1 MLLDT
6 SWSAR
11 TVSNMRLSRTFVS
24 GILLSTLALA
34 SCSSSVGSEPQDIEP
49 TTTSNSPAVTTIASS
64 LVVRPVLQIAKLED
78 PAAVAPSVSTAPG
91 TAILTG
97 RNGIRYLVGSF
108 DSQDG
113 IFKPGAYVGPKVV
126 DGVASWVVTLE
137 IRNEAAW
144 SEITKACSALA
155 PSCPTGQTA
164 LIADGQVIFAPSFPA
179 EDFGYLA
186 TIELSGFANEAAA
199 REVAFWLQR
208 GSGPSE

>member
-1 MLLDT
+1 MD
-6 SWSAR
+6 SD
-11 TVSNMRLSRTFVS
+11 
-24 GILLSTLALA
+24 
-34 SCSSSVGSEPQDIEP
+34 PQAIEP

-64 LVVRPVLQIAKLED
+64 LVVRPVLQVAKLED
-78 PAAVAPSVSTAPG
+78 PAAVPPSVATAPG

-97 RNGIRYLVGSF
+97 RDGNTYLVGSF
-108 DSQDG
+108 DTQDG
-113 IFKPGAYVGPKVV
+113 VFKPGAYVGPKIV

-164 LIADGQVIFAPSFPA
+164 LIADGRVISAPSVSA
-179 EDFGYLA
+179 EDVGYSG

-208 GSGPSE
+208 GSGPSDQRP

>member
-1 MLLDT
+1 
-6 SWSAR
+6 
-11 TVSNMRLSRTFVS
+11 MRLSRTFVS
-24 GILLSTLALA
+24 GLLLSTLALA
-34 SCSSSVGSEPQDIEP
+34 SCSSSVGSEPQAIEP

-64 LVVRPVLQIAKLED
+64 LVVRPVLQVAKLED
-78 PAAVAPSVSTAPG
+78 PDATISSSPTAPG
-91 TAILTG
+91 TAIFTDRSG
-97 RNGIRYLVGSF
+97 YAYLVGSF
-108 DSQDG
+108 DTQDG

-164 LIADGQVIFAPSFPA
+164 LIADSRVVFAPSFPA

-199 REVAFWLQR
+199 REVAFWLFAND
-208 GSGPSE
+208 

>member
-1 MLLDT
+1 
-6 SWSAR
+6 
-11 TVSNMRLSRTFVS
+11 MRLYRTFLS
-24 GILLSTLALA
+24 GLLLSTLALA
-34 SCSSSVGSEPQDIEP
+34 SCSSSPDAVPQTTEPA
-49 TTTSNSPAVTTIASS
+49 TTANSPAVTTIASS
-64 LVVRPVLQIAKLED
+64 LVVRPVLQVAVED
-78 PAAVAPSVSTAPG
+78 PTAVPSSVATAPG

-97 RNGIRYLVGSF
+97 RNGNTYLVGSF
-108 DSQDG
+108 DTQDG
-113 IFKPGAYVGPKVV
+113 IFKPGAYVGPKIV

-164 LIADGQVIFAPSFPA
+164 LIADGRVIFAPSFPA

-208 GSGPSE
+208 GSGPSDQRP